1 MESGANLREG
11 GERTDTEPSRIAQRG
26 VTVRHVVSLRRTS
39 TPRATGSDSLNA
51 VRRTQELARLG
62 DGETVDLLV
71 VGGGITGAWIALD
84 AATRGLSVALVE
96 RGDLANGTSRWSSKL
111 AHGGL
116 RYLAH
121 LDFGLAWESASERAV
136 LMGVSAPHLI
146 RAMPFLIPL
155 GEHVGA
161 AAGAKLETGIRIGD
175 RMRAAAGTSRRR
187 LPPAR
192 RIAAEEAR
200 TLVPAI
206 SDRNLRGALLHWDAQ
221 LEDDA
226 RLVLAVARTAAAHGA
241 RILTYVGARELRP
254 DGATVTDERTGQQ
267 LDLKARHVVNA
278 TGVWAGELA
287 PQIEL
292 RPSIGSHLLVRAEL
306 LGEPRAGV
314 SAPIPG
320 SGGSRFAFAVPRAD
334 GLVLIGITDEPYD
347 GDTIPD
353 APAVSEADETF
364 LLRSVSR
371 ALERTLTP
379 ADVVGR
385 YAGLRPLLAGAADEA
400 TADLSRRHAILG
412 DDDGVLTV
420 VGGKLTTARRMA
432 QDAVDQIAQRPGVTA
447 GACITRKLP
456 LVGATAGLPTG
467 GAAPLAGP
475 AAGELP
481 PPLVR
486 RYGAEAARVAALA
499 RRRPV
504 AAAAGRAR
512 RRDQPRRAALRGAA
526 RGRAHRRGPAR
537 PPHPPR
543 PRRRTPRRGQRRRA
557 RSAQR
562 RFDKR
567 LSGEVPA
574 GTGAS
579 WRRAPHVTTRTH
591 SPADRARGRR
601 RSAARACAAA
611 DPARQR
617 AACHRAGSRRRD
629 RGENRRLAVENDV
642 AAEARPAAAARRRLP
657 QRQTERRP
665 AAARARG
672 PARLDAQRPRRRR
685 HQRGAESGARA
696 VVAENPAAVRV
707 RRDPRLPDRLPG
719 PARRGEQL
727 GSGRRRVL
735 GRDRRAGGAR
745 RRRRLDVRA
754 DGRHRTRPALGP
766 HRRGRRRGPYLG
778 SVFSTA
784 RVRGFQ
790 GDDYARP
797 DRVAA
802 TAKHWVAYG
811 GAEAGRDYN
820 TVDVSDRRLR
830 ELYFPPFRAAVDA
843 GVATFMTSFNEIN
856 GVPAT
861 ANPYILRD
869 VLRREWGFDGTVVSD
884 YTSIREL
891 IAHGVAADDAD
902 AAQLAL
908 NAGTDIEM
916 VSRTLAENGERLVAE
931 GRLSEATIDEAVRHV
946 LRLKYRLGLFDRPYV
961 DESREA
967 AVLADPE
974 HRREARR
981 IAGRSM
987 VLLKNDGGALPLS
1000 RDLRKVAL
1008 VGPLADSQVDMMGTW
1023 IGDGKEAD
1031 VVTVRD
1037 GLEQV
1042 YGRRNVRY
1050 AQACDAP
1057 CRSSGGFGNALAAVR
1072 SSQAAVVVLGEPWD
1086 WSGEASSR
1094 SQLDLPGKQLQLLR
1108 AIEAT
1113 GRPYVVV
1120 LMNGRPL
1127 TIDWAAR
1134 HAPAIVEAW
1143 YPGTEAGNAVADVLT
1158 GKVNPGGKLPVTF
1171 PRNTGQIP
1179 IHYDEK
1185 PTGRPFD
1192 PANKYTSKYLD
1203 VDNTPLYPF
1212 GYGLSYTRFALGD
1225 LSVSPGTIAADGT
1238 VTVSATVRNVGRR
1251 AGDEVVQLYVRDRVA
1266 SVTRPVRSLR
1276 GFSRVTLAPGQ
1287 SRQVTF
1293 RLGPDDLSLLDASG
1307 RRVVEPGAFTVW
1319 VSTSSV
1325 GGLEGSFTVG

>member
-1 MESGANLREG
+1 MSRPVPVRLRIALAVGVAALLALALLLIPRGSAPPATAQDPDAEIEARIDDWLSRMTLQQKLGQLQQLDADFPSGRLRDDQLQLVREG
-11 GERTDTEPSRIAQRG
+11 RLGSTLNGRGAAATNAAQR
-26 VTVRHVVSLRRTS
+26 VALEQSSLRIPLLFAFDVIHGYRTVF
-39 TPRATGSDSLNA
+39 P
-51 VRRTQELARLG
+51 V
-62 DGETVDLLV
+62 
-71 VGGGITGAWIALD
+71 
-84 AATRGLSVALVE
+84 
-96 RGDLANGTSRWSSKL
+96 
-111 AHGGL
+111 
-116 RYLAH
+116 
-121 LDFGLAWESASERAV
+121 
-136 LMGVSAPHLI
+136 
-146 RAMPFLIPL
+146 PL
-155 GEHVGA
+155 GEA
-161 AAGAKLETGIRIGD
+161 
-175 RMRAAAGTSRRR
+175 S
-187 LPPAR
+187 
-192 RIAAEEAR
+192 
-200 TLVPAI
+200 
-206 SDRNLRGALLHWDAQ
+206 SWD
-221 LEDDA
+221 
-226 RLVLAVARTAAAHGA
+226 
-241 RILTYVGARELRP
+241 
-254 DGATVTDERTGQQ
+254 
-267 LDLKARHVVNA
+267 
-278 TGVWAGELA
+278 
-287 PQIEL
+287 
-292 RPSIGSHLLVRAEL
+292 
-306 LGEPRAGV
+306 
-314 SAPIPG
+314 
-320 SGGSRFAFAVPRAD
+320 
-334 GLVLIGITDEPYD
+334 
-347 GDTIPD
+347 
-353 APAVSEADETF
+353 
-364 LLRSVSR
+364 
-371 ALERTLTP
+371 
-379 ADVVGR
+379 
-385 YAGLRPLLAGAADEA
+385 
-400 TADLSRRHAILG
+400 
-412 DDDGVLTV
+412 
-420 VGGKLTTARRMA
+420 
-432 QDAVDQIAQRPGVTA
+432 
-447 GACITRKLP
+447 
-456 LVGATAGLPTG
+456 
-467 GAAPLAGP
+467 
-475 AAGELP
+475 
-481 PPLVR
+481 
-486 RYGAEAARVAALA
+486 
-499 RRRPV
+499 
-504 AAAAGRAR
+504 
-512 RRDQPRRAALRGAA
+512 
-526 RGRAHRRGPAR
+526 
-537 PPHPPR
+537 
-543 PRRRTPRRGQRRRA
+543 
-557 RSAQR
+557 
-562 RFDKR
+562 
-567 LSGEVPA
+567 
-574 GTGAS
+574 
-579 WRRAPHVTTRTH
+579 
-591 SPADRARGRR
+591 
-601 RSAARACAAA
+601 
-611 DPARQR
+611 
-617 AACHRAGSRRRD
+617 
-629 RGENRRLAVENDV
+629 
-642 AAEARPAAAARRRLP
+642 PAAA
-657 QRQTERRP
+657 ESS
-665 AAARARG
+665 AAIAAQEARAAG
-672 PARLDAQRPRRRR
+672 
-685 HQRGAESGARA
+685 
-696 VVAENPAAVRV
+696 VAWTFAPMVDV
-707 RRDPRLPDRLPG
+707 TRDPRWGRIVEG
-719 PARRGEQL
+719 AGE
-727 GSGRRRVL
+727 
-735 GRDRRAGGAR
+735 DA
-745 RRRRLDVRA
+745 
-754 DGRHRTRPALGP
+754 
-766 HRRGRRRGPYLG
+766 YLG

-790 GDDYARP
+790 GDDYSRP

-869 VLRREWGFDGTVVSD
+869 VLRREWGFDGAVVSD

-902 AAQLAL
+902 AAQLAV

-916 VSRTLAENGERLVAE
+916 VSRTVAENGERLVAD

-961 DESREA
+961 DESAESG
-967 AVLADPE
+967 VLADPE

-1094 SQLDLPGKQLQLLR
+1094 SQLDLPGRQLQLLR

-1113 GRPYVVV
+1113 GKPYVVV

-1225 LSVSPGTIAADGT
+1225 LSVSPAAISADGT

-1276 GFSRVTLAPGQ
+1276 GFARVTLAPGQ
-1287 SRQVTF
+1287 ARQVTF

-1325 GGLEGSFTVG
+1325 GGLEGGFTVG